1 MMPKGNVLITGGAGF
16 IGSHL
21 CDRLIA
27 LGYRIFCVDNLLT
40 GQRANIAHLI
50 GHTQFSFLEQ
60 DISKPLY
67 LDEHIKI
74 VIHFA
79 SVASPKDYLTF
90 PIQTLK
96 AGSLGTFNML
106 GLAKL
111 QKADFILASTSEVYG
126 DPIEHP
132 QKESYWGNVNPVG
145 PRAVYDESKR
155 FAEALS
161 MAYMQKHG
169 LPVRIARI
177 FNTYGPRMRR
187 DDGRAIPA
195 FITQALRNEPI
206 TVHGDGSQTRS
217 ICYIDDLI
225 DGLSALIQ
233 SNFTGPINLGNPMEI
248 SILEVVKWI
257 IKLTE
262 NSSVIVHTDA
272 MPDNPKRRNPDIS
285 LAKVHLGFSPKIGLE
300 EGLSKTIAYYRAR
313 LT

>member
-1 MMPKGNVLITGGAGF
+1 MKIEDNVLITGGAGF

-21 CDRLIA
+21 CDRLIG
-27 LGYRIFCVDNLLT
+27 LGYRVFCVDNLIT
-40 GQRANIAHLI
+40 GQRANIEHLI
-50 GHTQFSFLEQ
+50 GHPRFSFLEQ

-67 LDEHIKI
+67 IDEAIKI

-111 QKADFILASTSEVYG
+111 KGAEFVLASTSEVYG
-126 DPIEHP
+126 DPTEHP

-155 FAEALS
+155 FAEAVS

-177 FNTYGPRMRR
+177 FNTYGPRMRS
-187 DDGRAIPA
+187 DDGRAIPT

-217 ICYIDDLI
+217 FCYIDDLI
-225 DGLSALIQ
+225 DGLSALIR
-233 SNFTGPINLGNPMEI
+233 SSFTGPINLGNPLEI
-248 SILEVVKWI
+248 SVLEVVQWI
-257 IKLTE
+257 KELTGS
-262 NSSVIVHTDA
+262 SSVIVHTDTP
-272 MPDNPKRRNPDIS
+272 PDNPKRRNPDIS
-285 LAKVHLGFSPKIGLE
+285 LAKACLGFFPKIGLK
-300 EGLSKTIAYYRAR
+300 EGLSRTIAYYRAR